1 METRYEGGSV
11 MAKTVAELL
20 IERLIDWG
28 VDTIQKRPY
37 IAGIALSPMRS
48 QVDGGCSGRAR
59 ISCDLGE
66 ISTF

>member
-1 METRYEGGSV
+1 MRVEEGPV

-37 IAGIALSPMRS
+37 VARIALSPMRS
-48 QVDGGCSGRAR
+48 QVDGGCSGTAR
-59 ISCDLGE
+59 IGCDLGE
-66 ISTF
+66 IRTF

>member
-1 METRYEGGSV
+1 MRVEGGPV
-11 MAKTVAELL
+11 MAKTVAEL
-20 IERLIDWG
+20 LIDWG

-37 IAGIALSPMRS
+37 VAGIALSPMRS